1 MKNITTLIAIDFNSK
16 CFSKLIGLNNIIRYS
31 KSFKQIII
39 LERMLFTQ
47 IGVQHWD
54 RIKGQLE
61 DNI

>member
-16 CFSKLIGLNNIIRYS
+16 CFSKLNGLGNNIRYT
-31 KSFKQIII
+31 KTFKQIII
-39 LERMLFTQ
+39 LDRMLSTQ
-47 IGVQHWD
+47 IGVQHWL

>member
-1 MKNITTLIAIDFNSK
+1 MKNITTLISIDFNSK
-16 CFSKLIGLNNIIRYS
+16 CWKKLIGLNNIIRDS

-39 LERMLFTQ
+39 LERILATQ
-47 IGVQHWD
+47 IGVQHWL